1 MDITPTIPSDRQYVQ
16 RYDAAG
22 FRISGVDHVGSV
34 IVLPER
40 TAPWAVARIE
50 QVDMAALRVVLEATP
65 RPELLIVGCG
75 RRGAP
80 PDPRLRAALKLEG
93 IALEM
98 MDTGAACRTYNVLL
112 GEARRVAAALIVL
125 GD

>member
-1 MDITPTIPSDRQYVQ
+1 MEITPTIPSDRQYVQ
-16 RYDAAG
+16 RYDSAG
-22 FRISGVDHVGSV
+22 FLISGVEHVGSV

-40 TAPWAVARIE
+40 TAPWPVRGVEEIDA
-50 QVDMAALRVVLEATP
+50 AALRLVLDAAP
-65 RPELLIVGCG
+65 RPELLIIGCG

-80 PDPRLRAALKLEG
+80 PNASLRAALKAHR

-112 GEARRVAAALIVL
+112 GEERRVAAALIVL
-125 GD
+125 GA

>member
-1 MDITPTIPSDRQYVQ
+1 MDITPTIPSDRQYIQ

-22 FRISGVDHVGSV
+22 FRIMGVEHLGSV

-40 TAPWAVARIE
+40 TLPWPISQLDAVDI
-50 QVDMAALRVVLEATP
+50 AALQAVLNAAP
-65 RPELLIVGCG
+65 KPELLILGCG

-80 PDPRLRAALKLEG
+80 PNINLRVTLKARG

-112 GEARRVAAALIVL
+112 GEGRLVAAALIVL
-125 GD
+125 GA

>member
-16 RYDAAG
+16 RYDAFG
-22 FRISGVDHVGSV
+22 FRVTGVELSGSV
-34 IVLPER
+34 IVLPDR
-40 TAPWAVARIE
+40 TVSWPINQLDEVDLASLQVAIEAV
-50 QVDMAALRVVLEATP
+50 P
-65 RPELLIVGCG
+65 KPEILILGCG

-80 PDPRLRAALKLEG
+80 PDMSLRAALKAHG

-112 GEARRVAAALIVL
+112 GERRLAAAALIKL
-125 GD
+125 GA